1 MVKNLAM
8 GISIWKVN
16 ILYDSTNE
24 FWSNLNKN
32 LFIEVFV
39 QVNSNKYVLLME
51 RVKEMLGLM
60 ENELPKRS

>member
-1 MVKNLAM
+1 MVKTLAM
-8 GISIWKVN
+8 GTSIWKVN
-16 ILYDSTNE
+16 ILYNLTNE

-32 LFIEVFV
+32 LFIEVLV

-60 ENELPKRS
+60 ENELPKRR